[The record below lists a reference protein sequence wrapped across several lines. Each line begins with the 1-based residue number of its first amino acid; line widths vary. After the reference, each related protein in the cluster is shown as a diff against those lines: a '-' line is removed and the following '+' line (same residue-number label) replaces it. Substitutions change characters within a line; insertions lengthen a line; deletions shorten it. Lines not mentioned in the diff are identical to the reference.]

1 MYLLYNALL
10 FSYFLAVFPA
20 LCYRR
25 WKYGK
30 PLVGVSQRL
39 GRLPVG
45 VNPQRT
51 ASIWIHAVSVGE
63 AIASRPLIR
72 ALRTAYPAH
81 RLLMS
86 TTTTTGQDVA
96 QQFGSDLDA
105 VFYAPFDFTPVVT
118 RALERIAPELL
129 IVIDTEIWPNL
140 FRACRKRG
148 VRTMLVNGRL
158 SDRSY
163 GRYRLVRFF
172 MRRVFEDVDR
182 VCAQT
187 ATWAQRYVDIGA
199 DQSSV
204 MVTGSVK
211 FDALD
216 PSMSSVV
223 QPASDDVLSCFRFA
237 KRRPVFIAAS
247 TLRGEEELVL
257 RVVGRI
263 LEIASDAL
271 IIIAPRHPERFDEV
285 RAMAEAAGYRVQA
298 RSELRGQ
305 DSDTPIVLLDTIGE
319 LACLFQVASVVFV
332 GGSLVPAGGHN
343 LLEPAVFGKAII
355 VGPHMDNFAEIT
367 SHFVAQKAV
376 VQVRDATEFEIE
388 LVDLVRDRG
397 RRERLGNAA
406 RELVESCRGATK
418 RTMTIAAGLLTPETK
433 NVSDETVQLS
443 IIP

>member
-305 DSDTPIVLLDTIGE
+305 DSDAPIVLLDTIGE

-388 LVDLVRDRG
+388 SVDLVRDRG

>member
-20 LCYRR
+20 LGYRR

-305 DSDTPIVLLDTIGE
+305 DSDAPIVLLDTIGE

-388 LVDLVRDRG
+388 SVDLVRDRG

>member
-63 AIASRPLIR
+63 ALSSRPLIR
-72 ALRTAYPAH
+72 ALRTAYPTH

-96 QQFGSDLDA
+96 QQFGADLDA

-199 DQSSV
+199 HQSSV

-216 PSMSSVV
+216 PSMGNTV
-223 QPASDDVLSCFRFA
+223 QSASDDVLSCFRFT

-257 RVVGRI
+257 RVVGRV

-305 DSDTPIVLLDTIGE
+305 DSDAPIVLLDTIGE
-319 LACLFQVASVVFV
+319 LTYLFQVASVVFV

-343 LLEPAVFGKAII
+343 LLEPAVFGKAIV

-367 SHFVAQKAV
+367 SQFVAQKAV
-376 VQVRDATEFEIE
+376 VQVRDDTEFEIE

-406 RELVESCRGATK
+406 RALVESGRGATK
-418 RTMTIAAGLLTPETK
+418 RTMTIAAGLLTPGTK
-433 NVSDETVQLS
+433 NVSDETVQSS

>member
-305 DSDTPIVLLDTIGE
+305 DSDIPIVLLDTIGE

>member
-63 AIASRPLIR
+63 ALSSRPLIR
-72 ALRTAYPAH
+72 ALRTAYPTH

-96 QQFGSDLDA
+96 QQFGADLDA

-172 MRRVFEDVDR
+172 MRRVFEDVDC

-216 PSMSSVV
+216 PSMSNTV
-223 QPASDDVLSCFRFA
+223 QSASDDVLSCFRFT
-237 KRRPVFIAAS
+237 KGRPVFIAAS

-257 RVVGRI
+257 RVVGRV

-298 RSELRGQ
+298 RSELLGQ
-305 DSDTPIVLLDTIGE
+305 DSDAPIVLLDTIGE
-319 LACLFQVASVVFV
+319 LAYLFQVASVVFV

-343 LLEPAVFGKAII
+343 LLEPAVFGKAIV

-367 SHFVAQKAV
+367 SQFVAQKAV
-376 VQVRDATEFEIE
+376 VQVRDNTEFEIE

-406 RELVESCRGATK
+406 RELLGSGRGATK

-433 NVSDETVQLS
+433 NVSDETVQSS

>member
-10 FSYFLAVFPA
+10 FIYFLAVFPA

-30 PLVGVSQRL
+30 PLVGVNQRL

-45 VNPQRT
+45 VNPQRS

-63 AIASRPLIR
+63 VLSSRPLIR
-72 ALRTAYPAH
+72 ALRIAYPAH

-96 QQFGSDLDA
+96 QQFGADLDA

-216 PSMSSVV
+216 PSMSSAV
-223 QPASDDVLSCFRFA
+223 QSASDDVLSCFRFT

-247 TLRGEEELVL
+247 TLRGEEEFVL
-257 RVVGRI
+257 KVVGRV
-263 LEIASDAL
+263 LKIASDAL

-305 DSDTPIVLLDTIGE
+305 DSDAPIVLLDTIGE

-367 SHFVAQKAV
+367 SQFVAQKAV
-376 VQVRDATEFEIE
+376 VQVRDDTEFEIE

-406 RELVESCRGATK
+406 RELVESGRGATK

-433 NVSDETVQLS
+433 NVSDETLQSS

>member
-285 RAMAEAAGYRVQA
+285 RAMAEVAGYRVQA

-305 DSDTPIVLLDTIGE
+305 DSDIPIVLLDTIGE

-388 LVDLVRDRG
+388 SVDLVRDRG

>member
-105 VFYAPFDFTPVVT
+105 VFYAPFDFTPAVT

-148 VRTMLVNGRL
+148 LRTMLVDGRL

-263 LEIASDAL
+263 LEIAPDAL

-285 RAMAEAAGYRVQA
+285 RAMAEVAGYRVQA

-305 DSDTPIVLLDTIGE
+305 DSDIPIVLLDTIGE
-319 LACLFQVASVVFV
+319 LACLFQIASVVFV

-388 LVDLVRDRG
+388 SVDLVRDRG

>member
-388 LVDLVRDRG
+388 SVDLVRDRG

-418 RTMTIAAGLLTPETK
+418 RTMTVAAGLLTPETK

>member
-305 DSDTPIVLLDTIGE
+305 DSDIPIVLLDTIGE

-388 LVDLVRDRG
+388 SVDLVRDRG

>member
-63 AIASRPLIR
+63 ALSSRPLIR
-72 ALRTAYPAH
+72 ALRTAYPTH

-96 QQFGSDLDA
+96 QQFGADLDA

-163 GRYRLVRFF
+163 GRYRLARFF

-204 MVTGSVK
+204 VVTGSVK

-216 PSMSSVV
+216 PSMSNTV
-223 QPASDDVLSCFRFA
+223 QSASDDVLSCFRFT

-257 RVVGRI
+257 RVVGRV

-298 RSELRGQ
+298 RSELLGQ
-305 DSDTPIVLLDTIGE
+305 DSDAPIVLLDTIGE
-319 LACLFQVASVVFV
+319 LAYLFQVASVVFI
-332 GGSLVPAGGHN
+332 GGSLVPAG
-343 LLEPAVFGKAII
+343 AQ
-355 VGPHMDNFAEIT
+355 FAGAC
-367 SHFVAQKAV
+367 S
-376 VQVRDATEFEIE
+376 VR
-388 LVDLVRDRG
+388 
-397 RRERLGNAA
+397 
-406 RELVESCRGATK
+406 
-418 RTMTIAAGLLTPETK
+418 
-433 NVSDETVQLS
+433 
-443 IIP
+443 

>member
-285 RAMAEAAGYRVQA
+285 RAMAEVAGYRVQA

-388 LVDLVRDRG
+388 SVDLVRDRG

>member
-105 VFYAPFDFTPVVT
+105 VFYAPFDFTPAVT

-263 LEIASDAL
+263 LEIAPDAL

-285 RAMAEAAGYRVQA
+285 RAMAEVAGYRVQA

-305 DSDTPIVLLDTIGE
+305 DSDAPIVLLDTIGE

-343 LLEPAVFGKAII
+343 LLEPAVFGKAIV

-388 LVDLVRDRG
+388 SVDLVRDRG

>member
-39 GRLPVG
+39 GRLPIG

-388 LVDLVRDRG
+388 SVDLVRDRG
-397 RRERLGNAA
+397 RRERLGKAA

>member
-105 VFYAPFDFTPVVT
+105 VFYAPFDFTPAVT

-305 DSDTPIVLLDTIGE
+305 DSDIPIVLLDTIGE

-388 LVDLVRDRG
+388 SVDLVRDRG

>member
-305 DSDTPIVLLDTIGE
+305 DSDIPIVLLDTIGE
-319 LACLFQVASVVFV
+319 LACLFQIASVVFV

-388 LVDLVRDRG
+388 SVDLVRDRG

>member
-105 VFYAPFDFTPVVT
+105 VFYAPFDFTPAVT

-129 IVIDTEIWPNL
+129 IVMDPEIWPNL

-263 LEIASDAL
+263 LEIAPDAL

-285 RAMAEAAGYRVQA
+285 RAMAEVAGYRVQA

-305 DSDTPIVLLDTIGE
+305 DSDIPIVLLDTIGE
-319 LACLFQVASVVFV
+319 LACLFQIASVVFV

-388 LVDLVRDRG
+388 SVDLVRDRG

>member
-305 DSDTPIVLLDTIGE
+305 DSDIPIVLLDTIGE
-319 LACLFQVASVVFV
+319 LACLFQIASVVFV

-388 LVDLVRDRG
+388 SVDLVRDRG
-397 RRERLGNAA
+397 RRERLGKAA

>member
-105 VFYAPFDFTPVVT
+105 VFYAPFDFTPAVT

-285 RAMAEAAGYRVQA
+285 RAMAEVAGYRVQA

-305 DSDTPIVLLDTIGE
+305 DSDIPIVLLDTIGE

-388 LVDLVRDRG
+388 SVDLVRDRG

>member
-388 LVDLVRDRG
+388 SVDLVRDRG

>member
-105 VFYAPFDFTPVVT
+105 VFYAPFDFTPAVT

-285 RAMAEAAGYRVQA
+285 RAMAEVAGYRVQA

-305 DSDTPIVLLDTIGE
+305 DSDIPIVLLDTIGE
-319 LACLFQVASVVFV
+319 LACLFQIASVVFV

-388 LVDLVRDRG
+388 SVDLVRDRG

>member
-1 MYLLYNALL
+1 
-10 FSYFLAVFPA
+10 
-20 LCYRR
+20 
-25 WKYGK
+25 
-30 PLVGVSQRL
+30 
-39 GRLPVG
+39 
-45 VNPQRT
+45 
-51 ASIWIHAVSVGE
+51 
-63 AIASRPLIR
+63 
-72 ALRTAYPAH
+72 
-81 RLLMS
+81 
-86 TTTTTGQDVA
+86 
-96 QQFGSDLDA
+96 
-105 VFYAPFDFTPVVT
+105 
-118 RALERIAPELL
+118 
-129 IVIDTEIWPNL
+129 
-140 FRACRKRG
+140 
-148 VRTMLVNGRL
+148 
-158 SDRSY
+158 
-163 GRYRLVRFF
+163 

-199 DQSSV
+199 DQNSV
-204 MVTGSVK
+204 TVTGSVK

-216 PSMSSVV
+216 PSMSSAV
-223 QPASDDVLSCFRFA
+223 QRVSDDVLSCFRFT

-305 DSDTPIVLLDTIGE
+305 DSDAPIVLLDTIGE

-343 LLEPAVFGKAII
+343 LIEAAVLGKAIV

-367 SHFVAQKAV
+367 SHFVARKAV
-376 VQVRDATEFEIE
+376 VQVRDDTELEIE
-388 LVDLVRDRG
+388 LVDLVRNRG

-406 RELVESCRGATK
+406 RELVESCRGATQ

-433 NVSDETVQLS
+433 NVSDETVQSS